1 MTDIKDRLG
10 RLAVLA
16 YGPIMNWPHLA
27 DVATDAID
35 RIASLEAHVRFLER
49 KAVDPVPSH
58 KRSPMEHEHDE
69 KN

>member
-1 MTDIKDRLG
+1 MTDIKDRLA

-16 YGPIMNWPHLA
+16 RGPIMSWPHLQR
-27 DVATDAID
+27 VATDAID

-49 KAVDPVPSH
+49 KAVDQVPNN

-69 KN
+69 EE

>member
-10 RLAVLA
+10 HLAVLA
-16 YGPIMNWPHLA
+16 HGPMMNWPHLA
-27 DVATDAID
+27 NVATDAID

-49 KAVDPVPSH
+49 KAVDPVPNN

-69 KN
+69 EQ